1 MVHESSTYWLHAIPT
16 TELAI
21 NNSIQDST
29 GLTPVYIVYWTPIR
43 MPIDMLDGVQGGAA
57 GD

>member
-1 MVHESSTYWLHAIPT
+1 MVYEGSIDWLHAIPI

-29 GLTPVYIVYWTPIR
+29 GLSLEHIVYKTLIM
-43 MPIDMLDGVQGGAA
+43 MPVDMLYGV
-57 GD
+57 